1 MGCRGCLI
9 LLVALFLI
17 VAILV
22 GGTFY
27 LFTRPSTL
35 VAGMPAIIPSRE
47 ASAEFDRKTIEFLTD
62 LGSSVAA
69 GDPEMVTLVVTE
81 KEATSKLAEF
91 ARSEQFGIDILN
103 PQVHF
108 QDGRV
113 RISSDVG
120 ARGMVVNMAVQVQVV
135 SLDGKPE
142 IVIDKV
148 DFGEFGVPE
157 SIRKQV
163 FDSITSGTGSILL
176 EDLPIQIGNISV
188 ADGQLVI
195 QGLKLP

>member
-148 DFGEFGVPE
+148 DFGKFGVPE